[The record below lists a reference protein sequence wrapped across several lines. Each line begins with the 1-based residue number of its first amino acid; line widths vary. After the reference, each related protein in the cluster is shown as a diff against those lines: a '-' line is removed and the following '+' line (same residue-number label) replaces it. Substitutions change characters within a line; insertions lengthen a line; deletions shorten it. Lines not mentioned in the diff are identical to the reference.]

1 MMLLLSILCI
11 APAADALVPRPLRKR
26 LGATAAAGACIG
38 LMPAAPA
45 CAAPFT
51 ITQGSVAP
59 APTKLISSQAAL
71 YRDAMAGDAAAR
83 VRANEAVFE
92 QAWGTISTMAYDP
105 LAGVRFDGRFN
116 AREWTARKKTAFSVD
131 ARRFETPAGT
141 RAEIETLLDAIDDR
155 WAAYDPPPAERP
167 PRVSSPLDDVAV
179 ARAADAF
186 GALEVVAVR
195 PGSAAERADIRVGD
209 LITDVNGRPT
219 KRMRAPVGARKR
231 AAPLAAYAQSPR
243 STLDLRRGTTRF
255 RASLAPGVRPAR
267 DVTTA
272 RLGDDARYVRI
283 AAFERGTAAKLA
295 ALLLER
301 DAPPV
306 LVLDLRNNNGGE
318 LQEALRASALF
329 FDDAY
334 FLPPARASR
343 AAPFHPPRGGG
354 AEDMT
359 PLCFTANSRGEYT
372 DHDVEEF
379 RTDRLYPRAP
389 VGAAARP
396 PTRVVLVANR
406 GTASAAEAFA
416 SALRDNGVAALVGE
430 QTFGKALVQHAFP
443 LPDGGALRL
452 TVAELLSPRQK
463 HLAPATLA
471 DLRDPAAARGG
482 LAPDHS
488 LGRVCA
494 PGPASDVGEDSCVLA
509 ALDAARS

>member
-1 MMLLLSILCI
+1 MMLLLSVLCI

-59 APTKLISSQAAL
+59 APTKLSSQAAL
-71 YRDAMAGDAAAR
+71 YREAMAGDAAAR
-83 VRANEAVFE
+83 IRANEAVFE

-167 PRVSSPLDDVAV
+167 PRASSPLDDVAV
-179 ARAADAF
+179 ARAADAG

-231 AAPLAAYAQSPR
+231 AAPLAAYAQSSR
-243 STLDLRRGTTRF
+243 TTLDVQRGTNKRF
-255 RASLAPGVRPAR
+255 RAALAPSGRPAR

-272 RLGDDARYVRI
+272 RLGGDARYVRI

-329 FDDAY
+329 FDESY
-334 FLPPARASR
+334 FLPPARAYR

-389 VGAAARP
+389 AGAAPRP
-396 PTRVVLVANR
+396 PTKVVLLANR

-416 SALRDNGVAALVGE
+416 SALRDNGVATLVGE
-430 QTFGKALVQHAFP
+430 RTFGKALVQHAFP

-482 LAPDHS
+482 LAPDKP
-488 LGRVCA
+488 LGRACA
-494 PGPASDVGEDSCVLA
+494 PGPTSEVVEDACIRA
-509 ALDAARS
+509 ALDAL

>member
-1 MMLLLSILCI
+1 
-11 APAADALVPRPLRKR
+11 
-26 LGATAAAGACIG
+26 
-38 LMPAAPA
+38 
-45 CAAPFT
+45 
-51 ITQGSVAP
+51 
-59 APTKLISSQAAL
+59 
-71 YRDAMAGDAAAR
+71 MARG
-83 VRANEAVFE
+83 
-92 QAWGTISTMAYDP
+92 
-105 LAGVRFDGRFN
+105 
-116 AREWTARKKTAFSVD
+116 
-131 ARRFETPAGT
+131 
-141 RAEIETLLDAIDDR
+141 
-155 WAAYDPPPAERP
+155 
-167 PRVSSPLDDVAV
+167 
-179 ARAADAF
+179 
-186 GALEVVAVR
+186 
-195 PGSAAERADIRVGD
+195 
-209 LITDVNGRPT
+209 T
-219 KRMRAPVGARKR
+219 KRFK
-231 AAPLAAYAQSPR
+231 AA
-243 STLDLRRGTTRF
+243 
-255 RASLAPGVRPAR
+255 LAPGVRPAR

-272 RLGDDARYVRI
+272 RLGDNARYVRI
-283 AAFERGTAAKLA
+283 AAFERGTAAKMA

-389 VGAAARP
+389 AGAAPRP
-396 PTRVVLVANR
+396 PTKVVLVANR

-416 SALRDNGVAALVGE
+416 SALRDNGVATLVGE
-430 QTFGKALVQHAFP
+430 RTFGKALVQHAFP

-482 LAPDHS
+482 LAPDKP
-488 LGRVCA
+488 LGRACA
-494 PGPASDVGEDSCVLA
+494 PGPASDVGEDACILA
-509 ALDAARS
+509 ALDAAR

>member
-1 MMLLLSILCI
+1 MLLLSILWCI
-11 APAADALVPRPLRKR
+11 RPTADALVPRPLRKR

-51 ITQGSVAP
+51 ITQGSVTP

-71 YRDAMAGDAAAR
+71 YKEAMAGDAAAR

-116 AREWTARKKTAFSVD
+116 AREWTARKKTAFSVE

-167 PRVSSPLDDVAV
+167 PRASSPLDDVAV
-179 ARAADAF
+179 ARAADAG

-209 LITDVNGRPT
+209 LVTDVNGRPT
-219 KRMRAPVGARKR
+219 KRMRAPIGARKR
-231 AAPLAAYAQSPR
+231 AAPLAAYAQSSR
-243 STLDLRRGTTRF
+243 TTLDVQRGTKKRF
-255 RASLAPGVRPAR
+255 RAALAPGVRPAR

-272 RLGDDARYVRI
+272 RLGDARYVRI

-334 FLPPARASR
+334 FLPPARAYR

-389 VGAAARP
+389 AGAAPRP

-430 QTFGKALVQHAFP
+430 RTFGKALVQHAFP

-471 DLRDPAAARGG
+471 DLRDPPAARGG
-482 LAPDHS
+482 LAPDKS
-488 LGRVCA
+488 LGRACA

-509 ALDAARS
+509 ALDVAR

>member
-1 MMLLLSILCI
+1 
-11 APAADALVPRPLRKR
+11 
-26 LGATAAAGACIG
+26 
-38 LMPAAPA
+38 
-45 CAAPFT
+45 
-51 ITQGSVAP
+51 
-59 APTKLISSQAAL
+59 
-71 YRDAMAGDAAAR
+71 MAGDAAAR
-83 VRANEAVFE
+83 IQANEAVFE

-167 PRVSSPLDDVAV
+167 PRASSPLDDVAV
-179 ARAADAF
+179 ARAADAG

-195 PGSAAERADIRVGD
+195 PGSSAERADIRVGD
-209 LITDVNGRPT
+209 LLTDVNGRPT

-231 AAPLAAYAQSPR
+231 AAPLAAYAQSSR
-243 STLDLRRGTTRF
+243 TTLDVRRGTKRF
-255 RASLAPGVRPAR
+255 RAALAPAPGVRPAR

-283 AAFERGTAAKLA
+283 AAFERGTATKLA

-389 VGAAARP
+389 AGAAARP
-396 PTRVVLVANR
+396 PTKVVLVANR

-416 SALRDNGVAALVGE
+416 SALRDNGVATFVGTR
-430 QTFGKALVQHAFP
+430 TFGKALVQHAFP

-494 PGPASDVGEDSCVLA
+494 PGPASDVGEDSCILA
-509 ALDAARS
+509 ALDAVR

>member
-1 MMLLLSILCI
+1 MLLLNILWCTR
-11 APAADALVPRPLRKR
+11 PAAHALVPRPLRRR

-51 ITQGSVAP
+51 ITQGSAAP

-71 YRDAMAGDAAAR
+71 YREAMAGDAAAR

-167 PRVSSPLDDVAV
+167 PRASSPLDDVAV
-179 ARAADAF
+179 ARAADAG

-209 LITDVNGRPT
+209 LVTDVNGRPT

-231 AAPLAAYAQSPR
+231 AAPLAAYAQSAR
-243 STLDLRRGTTRF
+243 STLDVQRGTKRF
-255 RASLAPGVRPAR
+255 RAALAPSRPAR

-272 RLGDDARYVRI
+272 RLGADARYVRI

-334 FLPPARASR
+334 FLPPTRAYR

-389 VGAAARP
+389 AGAAPRP
-396 PTRVVLVANR
+396 PTKVVLVANR

-430 QTFGKALVQHAFP
+430 RTFGKALVQHAFP

-494 PGPASDVGEDSCVLA
+494 PGPAPDVGEDVCVLA
-509 ALDAARS
+509 ALDASS

>member
-1 MMLLLSILCI
+1 MLLLSILWCI
-11 APAADALVPRPLRKR
+11 PRPTAHALVPRPLRKR

-71 YRDAMAGDAAAR
+71 YREAMAGDAAAR

-167 PRVSSPLDDVAV
+167 PRASSPLDDVAV
-179 ARAADAF
+179 ARAADAD

-209 LITDVNGRPT
+209 LVTDVNGRPT

-231 AAPLAAYAQSPR
+231 AAPLAAYAQSSR
-243 STLDLRRGTTRF
+243 TTLDVLRGTKRF
-255 RASLAPGVRPAR
+255 RASLAPGIRPAR

-334 FLPPARASR
+334 FLPPARALR

-389 VGAAARP
+389 AGAAPRP
-396 PTRVVLVANR
+396 PTKVMLVANR

-416 SALRDNGVAALVGE
+416 SALRDNGVATFVGE
-430 QTFGKALVQHAFP
+430 RTFGKALVQHAFP

-482 LAPDHS
+482 LAPDQS

-494 PGPASDVGEDSCVLA
+494 PGPAPDVGEDACVLA
-509 ALDAARS
+509 ALDAAR